1 MPDVSL
7 EKRKNWG
14 QTMKMMRNIWV
25 TQMKAEEGE
34 GCHGPPEMGEKPK
47 IDSPVVSGKKKKK
60 PASSLIS
67 DFQLPEL

>member
-1 MPDVSL
+1 MADVSL
-7 EKRKNWG
+7 EKGKNWG

-47 IDSPVVSGKKKKK
+47 IDFPVVSEKKKKT
-60 PASSLIS
+60 ASSLIL